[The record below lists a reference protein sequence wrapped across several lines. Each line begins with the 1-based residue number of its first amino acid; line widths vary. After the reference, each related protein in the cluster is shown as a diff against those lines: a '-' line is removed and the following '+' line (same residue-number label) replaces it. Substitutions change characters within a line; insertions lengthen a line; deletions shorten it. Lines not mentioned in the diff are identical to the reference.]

1 MLKNIMGKILSY
13 ENPCP
18 LAGFFVYEMMSRL
31 MVYGKVYFTKEVC
44 KINPTCFAC
53 SNSRFI
59 NAIK

>member
-1 MLKNIMGKILSY
+1 KPVLIG
-13 ENPCP
+13 
-18 LAGFFVYEMMSRL
+18 GFFVYGMMSRL